1 MLESFWNTKYT
12 RTLTQVRSDDM
23 RKYFDMFDTCA
34 SVHTRTLQNMGI
46 ETKMFLYPWL
56 QTVFLKLPLDVST
69 VSRIWD
75 GWLLDGTSYLFRV
88 SISILKLF
96 ESDLKNMEIEDALP
110 LLLGKHSTTK
120 MWCDRITEDALFQTM
135 SRVDISND
143 VIIKL
148 HELERRSVL

>member
-1 MLESFWNTKYT
+1 M
-12 RTLTQVRSDDM
+12 
-23 RKYFDMFDTCA
+23 
-34 SVHTRTLQNMGI
+34 
-46 ETKMFLYPWL
+46 
-56 QTVFLKLPLDVST
+56 FLKLPLDVST